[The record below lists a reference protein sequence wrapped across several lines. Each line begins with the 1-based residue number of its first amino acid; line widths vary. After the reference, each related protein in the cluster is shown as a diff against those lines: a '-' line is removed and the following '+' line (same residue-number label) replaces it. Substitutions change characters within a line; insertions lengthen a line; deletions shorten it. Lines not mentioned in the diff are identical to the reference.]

1 MRAAIPFAALITTG
15 ALLTACEREP
25 RSASYFEANPKERAE
40 VVTDCKSGT
49 HRGDECN
56 NAQFAQEK
64 AANRRSMEDYRSGF

>member
-1 MRAAIPFAALITTG
+1 MRAAFSLAALVAAG

-40 VVTDCKSGT
+40 VVADCKIGT
-49 HRGDECN
+49 HRGDECK

-64 AANRRSMEDYRSGF
+64 TANRKSMEDYRSGF